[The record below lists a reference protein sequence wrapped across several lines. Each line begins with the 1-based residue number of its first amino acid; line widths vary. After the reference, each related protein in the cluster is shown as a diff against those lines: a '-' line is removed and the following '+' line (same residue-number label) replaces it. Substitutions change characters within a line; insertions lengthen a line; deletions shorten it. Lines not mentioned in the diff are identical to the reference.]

1 MGKSPEVKFIHLR
14 AIEVGT
20 GGLRVS
26 CRGGLTVAFTP
37 EPEGGY
43 RIATAQCHAKDNFNR
58 KVGRIKAAG
67 RLNSDRQSKVI
78 KADEK
83 DLVVQI
89 DAMANARGL
98 VRQYSKRKTRSNR
111 AAGVTLAE

>member
-1 MGKSPEVKFIHLR
+1 MGNSPEVKFIHLR

-43 RIATAQCHAKDNFNR
+43 RIATAQCHERDNFNR
-58 KVGRIKAAG
+58 KTGRIKAAG
-67 RLNSDRQSKVI
+67 RLNSAKQSKVI
-78 KADEK
+78 NVDER
-83 DLVVQI
+83 DLVQQI
-89 DAMANARGL
+89 DAMADARGL

-111 AAGVTLAE
+111 AAGVKLAE